1 MKNTTPHQRV
11 LAIDPGS
18 GGFGF
23 AVLEGAE
30 RLVDWGV
37 AGTTC
42 RNDRE
47 LLGRAVQLIERYRPD
62 VFVVEDC
69 SAPSSR
75 RRQRACRLIR
85 AMAQAAIERKVGV
98 RRFARDDIRKAFKDA
113 DTLPTKHRIAVAI
126 VELFPELVLR
136 LPPLRRPWMSE
147 DYRMS
152 IFDAVALTVTTSM
165 RDRRSSYIDEPA
177 ASAS

>member
-1 MKNTTPHQRV
+1 MKNTTHHERV

-23 AVLEGAE
+23 AVLEGPD

-42 RNDRE
+42 PNDRE
-47 LLGRAVQLIERYRPD
+47 LLGRAVQLIDRYRPD

-85 AMAQAAIERKVGV
+85 AMAQAATERKLSV
-98 RRFARDDIRKAFKDA
+98 RRFSRDDVRRAFRRDGA
-113 DTLPTKHRIAVAI
+113 LPTKHRIAVAI
-126 VELFPELVLR
+126 VDLFPELVLR

-152 IFDAVALTVTTSM
+152 IFDAVALARVVGS
-165 RDRRSSYIDEPA
+165 
-177 ASAS
+177 

>member
-1 MKNTTPHQRV
+1 MNTLTRHLRV

-23 AVLEGAE
+23 AVLEGAD

-47 LLGRAVQLIERYRPD
+47 LLARAGQLIDRYRPD

-75 RRQRACRLIR
+75 RRQRACRFIR
-85 AMAQAAIERKVGV
+85 AMIQAAIERKIDV
-98 RRFARDDIRKAFKDA
+98 RRFARDDIRKVFRHD

-126 VELFPELVLR
+126 VELFPELLLR

-152 IFDAVALTVTTSM
+152 IFDAVALGLVLHVQ
-165 RDRRSSYIDEPA
+165 RPR
-177 ASAS
+177 